1 METAIYR
8 YILCILNNI
17 VFYMNLL
24 RYGRIYHSAICRGSN
39 EGLLS
44 FVNFKFH
51 GYHLRWRYFL
61 VKLDA

>member
-1 METAIYR
+1 
-8 YILCILNNI
+8 
-17 VFYMNLL
+17 MNLL

-39 EGLLS
+39 EWLLS